1 LRKILIA
8 DDERIERKG
17 IRSLLERKD
26 YNLEILEAGNG
37 KEALEIA
44 RRQKPDIL
52 LSDIKMS
59 FMTGLELMEKV
70 RQFDPDMAIIIFSGY
85 SDFEYARQAIQ
96 NGVMGYVLKPV
107 NPVEFYDVI
116 DKTIVALDERQQT
129 EVLMQKN
136 QDFME
141 QYFLQKFLNT
151 GRQEIMDEA
160 METLDVS
167 WWEEIRQMVLMETAT
182 DFFED
187 YTKDFE
193 ADLSEEL
200 KIPFHYLNLSA
211 TSSLLLFDGK
221 VNVDY
226 SVLGQH
232 IHGFMKDNMNTE
244 CYVAVS
250 SILTSGIHMAEG
262 YQELELLMENRFYK
276 SDEWVY
282 MPDTNWEGKDNYDM
296 VVDLLEKMENDV
308 RLRDISHLREHF
320 RKFAGQ
326 KQQGGKFSHIFVKF
340 SCSNIVKEMYKDMNF
355 SSDKCADAIE
365 KLYQCGTVQ
374 EIIDILEQN
383 IQLYEDTMFSGQSSA
398 RSDVEKVKS
407 YIYEHYADELSVE
420 ILGKGVYLSPG
431 YMSYI
436 FKKETGEGL
445 THFIREFR
453 LEKAKELLRATNK
466 KIVQIC
472 KETGFTNASYFCKS
486 FREYY
491 GCSPEKF
498 RKTAGSG
505 EEIE

>member
-1 LRKILIA
+1 MRKILIA

-187 YTKDFE
+187 YT
-193 ADLSEEL
+193 
-200 KIPFHYLNLSA
+200 IN
-211 TSSLLLFDGK
+211 
-221 VNVDY
+221 
-226 SVLGQH
+226 
-232 IHGFMKDNMNTE
+232 
-244 CYVAVS
+244 
-250 SILTSGIHMAEG
+250 
-262 YQELELLMENRFYK
+262 
-276 SDEWVY
+276 
-282 MPDTNWEGKDNYDM
+282 
-296 VVDLLEKMENDV
+296 
-308 RLRDISHLREHF
+308 
-320 RKFAGQ
+320 
-326 KQQGGKFSHIFVKF
+326 
-340 SCSNIVKEMYKDMNF
+340 
-355 SSDKCADAIE
+355 
-365 KLYQCGTVQ
+365 
-374 EIIDILEQN
+374 
-383 IQLYEDTMFSGQSSA
+383 
-398 RSDVEKVKS
+398 
-407 YIYEHYADELSVE
+407 
-420 ILGKGVYLSPG
+420 
-431 YMSYI
+431 
-436 FKKETGEGL
+436 
-445 THFIREFR
+445 
-453 LEKAKELLRATNK
+453 
-466 KIVQIC
+466 
-472 KETGFTNASYFCKS
+472 
-486 FREYY
+486 
-491 GCSPEKF
+491 
-498 RKTAGSG
+498 
-505 EEIE
+505 